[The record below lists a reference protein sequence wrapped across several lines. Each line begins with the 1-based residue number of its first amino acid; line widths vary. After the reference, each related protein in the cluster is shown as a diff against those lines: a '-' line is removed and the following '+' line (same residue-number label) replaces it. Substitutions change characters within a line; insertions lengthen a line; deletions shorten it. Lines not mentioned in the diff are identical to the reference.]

1 MMNEN
6 LSFFSIH
13 IYIHSE
19 RFSTLFASVWYRCVR
34 SLRRIDL
41 YTLAQLTLYS
51 GIDTITQNK
60 KKRIF
65 NLHHI
70 KWRHIVIWCAHT
82 GKSIYDLSHRRTLQT
97 LLWSLTLFILFC
109 ARVVRT
115 RMLYS
120 EHCICKLRPQR
131 KTWSISCYTFGIS
144 ALQFEISS
152 IFVRYII
159 LIVSAQHSNMWNDGI
174 FSDQLQ
180 RYNKFGICRFCFEG
194 LCVSECIV

>member
-1 MMNEN
+1 MKTC
-6 LSFFSIH
+6 LFSLY
-13 IYIHSE
+13 IYIYIRSVFPPCLPRCGIAAFGLFDESICIHLHSWHY
-19 RFSTLFASVWYRCVR
+19 TAVLTQ
-34 SLRRIDL
+34 SLRI
-41 YTLAQLTLYS
+41 
-51 GIDTITQNK
+51 K

-180 RYNKFGICRFCFEG
+180 CYNKFGICRFCFEG